1 MASMF
6 AKHMFSKTIAIA
18 VLLLMLSFAAFG
30 QMTVGGTVIDVVD
43 GKTVLIELPNGKVR
57 AEMQYIEVPERGQEL
72 HDVVVQHLRSLALGK
87 TVSFRAQQIM
97 ADRTVGLLMIRDI
110 DLAQQM
116 LRDGAAWHIR
126 HKPTGQ
132 SSAEMKTYESNES
145 DAKAERRGVWSVEG
159 MKTAWQFRSERDAA
173 QNATVP
179 VLSKELPVERPQI
192 KKPTGYW
199 SDVNP
204 KMQNVGALAS
214 GYNHAARS
222 GYVGTSYLPAK
233 QTEIEVADGTQTAI
247 DITYFYKEYEVT
259 GRQGVFIIT
268 LVSSS
273 SKWRFLEKNELT
285 VIADGKKYAVG
296 KPKRV
301 ADEVD
306 GKQMER
312 LTFNVDRKIL
322 DAFVNGSEVIFTV
335 GKSAYT
341 PAPGMQMLLNNLLI
355 ATK

>member
-1 MASMF
+1 MF
-6 AKHMFSKTIAIA
+6 AKHMIPKTFIAA
-18 VLLLMLSFAAFG
+18 LLSLTVCIVASG
-30 QMTVGGTVIDVVD
+30 QMTVTGTAIDVID
-43 GKTVLIELPNGKVR
+43 GKTVLIELPSGKVR

-72 HDVVVQHLRSLALGK
+72 HDIVVQHLRGLALGK
-87 TVSFRAQQIM
+87 IVSFRAQQIM
-97 ADRTVGLLMIRDI
+97 KDRTVGALMIGDV
-110 DLAQQM
+110 DVAQQM

-132 SSAEMKTYESNES
+132 SAADVKTYESNES
-145 DAKAERRGVWSVEG
+145 DARAEKRGVWSVDD
-159 MKTAWQFRSERDAA
+159 MKTAWQFRADRDAA

-179 VLSKELPVERPQI
+179 TLTKELPAERPQI

-204 KMQNVGALAS
+204 KMQNVGALAN

-233 QTEIEVADGTQTAI
+233 ETEIELADGTQTAI

-259 GRQGVFIIT
+259 GRHGVFVIT

-273 SKWRFLEKNELT
+273 NKWRYLERNELT
-285 VIADGKKYAVG
+285 VIADGKKYAIG

-301 ADEVD
+301 AEEIN
-306 GKQMER
+306 GKQTER
-312 LTFNVDRKIL
+312 LTFNVDRKTL

-341 PAPGMQMLLNNLLI
+341 PAPGMQMLLNNLLLV
-355 ATK
+355 TK

>member
-1 MASMF
+1 
-6 AKHMFSKTIAIA
+6 
-18 VLLLMLSFAAFG
+18 
-30 QMTVGGTVIDVVD
+30 MTVIGTVIDVID

-72 HDVVVQHLRSLALGK
+72 HDLVIQHLRGLALGK
-87 TVSFRAQQIM
+87 AASFRAQQVM
-97 ADRTVGLLMIRDI
+97 KDRTVGLLMIGDV

-132 SSAEMKTYESNES
+132 SAAEMKTYESNES
-145 DAKAERRGVWSVEG
+145 DARSEKRGVWSVDG
-159 MKTAWQFRSERDAA
+159 MKTAWQFRADREAA
-173 QNATVP
+173 QNNAVP
-179 VLSKELPVERPQI
+179 VLTKELPVERPQT

-204 KMQNVGALAS
+204 RMQNVGALAN

-259 GRQGVFIIT
+259 GRHGVFVVT

-273 SKWRFLEKNELT
+273 SKWRFLERNDLT
-285 VIADGKKYAVG
+285 VIADGKKYHVG

-301 ADEVD
+301 AEEVD
-306 GKQMER
+306 GKQTER
-312 LTFNVDRKIL
+312 LTFNIDRKTL